1 MIKYSELQERTDMAV
16 EFYMVNRLDEPLK
29 RLRDEMRGLNDDIKL
44 QIVERHESYQRQI
57 LKGGKNE
64 EN

>member
-57 LKGGKNE
+57 LKGRKNE